1 MGRATGSLTNSQG
14 VKNMTTSPVGLTKR
28 ATGWAI
34 GVSILLIVLGIMAI
48 ALPFLAGIAVSAIVG
63 WMLIF
68 GGVTHLAAA
77 FHVRGAGAVLWE
89 ILVGLVYLVGGGYM
103 VFHPL
108 IGVATLTLFL
118 AGVFLAEG
126 VLEIFAFFGIRGQ
139 KGAGWMLFDGVI
151 TIFLA
156 GLIWLHWPSSSVWAI
171 GTIVGISLLLS
182 GVKWLMISLASRNV
196 LQMLPRDTQNRWGS
210 AA

>member
-1 MGRATGSLTNSQG
+1 
-14 VKNMTTSPVGLTKR
+14 MTTSAVGLTKK

-34 GVSILLIVLGIMAI
+34 GVSVLLIILGIMAI
-48 ALPFLAGIAVSAIVG
+48 ALPFVAGLAVSAIVG
-63 WMLIF
+63 WMLVF

-89 ILVGLVYLVGGGYM
+89 LLVGLVYLVGGGYM

-126 VLEIFAFFGIRGQ
+126 VLEIMAFFGIRGQ
-139 KGAGWMLFDGVI
+139 RNSGWMLFDGLV

-156 GLIWLHWPSSSVWAI
+156 GLIWFHWPSSSVWAI
-171 GTIVGISLLLS
+171 GTIVGISLLMS
-182 GVKWLMISLASRNV
+182 GVKWLMISMASRNV
-196 LQMLPRDTQNRWGS
+196 IQMAARGGEKRWGS

>member
-1 MGRATGSLTNSQG
+1 
-14 VKNMTTSPVGLTKR
+14 MTTSAVGLTKK

-34 GVSILLIVLGIMAI
+34 SVSVLLIILGILAI
-48 ALPFLAGIAVSAIVG
+48 ALPFVAGLAVSAIVG
-63 WMLIF
+63 WMLVF

-126 VLEIFAFFGIRGQ
+126 VFEIVAFFGIRGQ
-139 KGAGWMLFDGVI
+139 KNSGWMLFDGLV

-156 GLIWLHWPSSSVWAI
+156 GLIWFHWPSSSVWAI
-171 GTIVGISLLLS
+171 GTIVGISLLMS

-196 LQMLPRDTQNRWGS
+196 IQMASRVGERRP

>member
-1 MGRATGSLTNSQG
+1 
-14 VKNMTTSPVGLTKR
+14 MTTSAVGLTKK

-34 GVSILLIVLGIMAI
+34 GVSVLLIILGIMAI
-48 ALPFLAGIAVSAIVG
+48 ALPFVAGLAVSAIVG

-89 ILVGLVYLVGGGYM
+89 ILVGLAYLVGGGYM

-126 VLEIFAFFGIRGQ
+126 VFEIVAFFGIRGQ
-139 KGAGWMLFDGVI
+139 KNSGWMLFDGLV

-156 GLIWLHWPSSSVWAI
+156 GLIWFHWPSSSIWAI
-171 GTIVGISLLLS
+171 GTLVGISLLMS
-182 GVKWLMISLASRNV
+182 GVKWLMISMASRNV
-196 LQMLPRDTQNRWGS
+196 IQMASGGMRR

>member
-1 MGRATGSLTNSQG
+1 
-14 VKNMTTSPVGLTKR
+14 MTTSAVGLTKR

-34 GVSILLIVLGIMAI
+34 GVSILLIVLGIVAI
-48 ALPFLAGIAVSAIVG
+48 ALPFVAGLAISAIVG
-63 WMLIF
+63 WMLVF

-89 ILVGLVYLVGGGYM
+89 LLVGLVYLVGGGYM

-126 VLEIFAFFGIRGQ
+126 VLEIMGFFGIRGQ
-139 KGAGWMLFDGVI
+139 KNSGWMLFDGLV

-156 GLIWLHWPSSSVWAI
+156 GLIWAHWPSSSVWAI
-171 GTIVGISLLLS
+171 GTIVGISLLMS
-182 GVKWLMISLASRNV
+182 GVKWLMISMASRNV
-196 LQMLPRDTQNRWGS
+196 IQMASRIGERRS

>member
-1 MGRATGSLTNSQG
+1 
-14 VKNMTTSPVGLTKR
+14 MTTSVVGFTKR

-34 GVSILLIVLGIMAI
+34 GVSILLIILGIMAI
-48 ALPFLAGIAVSAIVG
+48 ALPFVAGLAVSAIVG
-63 WMLIF
+63 WMLVF

-103 VFHPL
+103 LFHPL

-126 VLEIFAFFGIRGQ
+126 VFEIVAFFGIRGQ
-139 KGAGWMLFDGVI
+139 KNSGWMLFDGLV

-156 GLIWLHWPSSSVWAI
+156 GLIWFHWPSSSIWAI
-171 GTIVGISLLLS
+171 GTIVGISLLMS
-182 GVKWLMISLASRNV
+182 GVKWLMISVASRNV
-196 LQMLPRDTQNRWGS
+196 IQMASSGFGRK

>member
-1 MGRATGSLTNSQG
+1 MS
-14 VKNMTTSPVGLTKR
+14 TSVAGLTKR

-34 GVSILLIVLGIMAI
+34 GVSVLMIVLGIMAI
-48 ALPFLAGIAVSAIVG
+48 ALPFVAGLAVSAIVG
-63 WMLIF
+63 WMLVF

-77 FHVRGAGAVLWE
+77 FHVRGARAVLWE
-89 ILVGLVYLVGGGYM
+89 ILVGLAYLVGGGYM

-126 VLEIFAFFGIRGQ
+126 VFEIVAFFGIRGQ
-139 KGAGWMLFDGVI
+139 KNSGWMLFDGLV
-151 TIFLA
+151 TILLA
-156 GLIWLHWPSSSVWAI
+156 GLIWFHWPSSSVWAI
-171 GTIVGISLLLS
+171 GTIVGISLLMS

-196 LQMLPRDTQNRWGS
+196 IQMAS
-210 AA
+210 AGFGRKAA

>member
-28 ATGWAI
+28 ATSWAI
-34 GVSILLIVLGIMAI
+34 GVSILLILLGIMAI

-156 GLIWLHWPSSSVWAI
+156 GLIWMHWPSSSVWAI

>member
-1 MGRATGSLTNSQG
+1 
-14 VKNMTTSPVGLTKR
+14 MTTSAVGLTKK

-34 GVSILLIVLGIMAI
+34 GVSILLIILGIMAI
-48 ALPFLAGIAVSAIVG
+48 ALPFVAGLAVSAIVG
-63 WMLIF
+63 WMLVF

-89 ILVGLVYLVGGGYM
+89 ILVGLAYLVGGGYM

-108 IGVATLTLFL
+108 ISVATLTLFL

-126 VLEIFAFFGIRGQ
+126 VFEIVAFFGIRGQ
-139 KGAGWMLFDGVI
+139 KNSGWMLFDGLV
-151 TIFLA
+151 TIVLA
-156 GLIWLHWPSSSVWAI
+156 GLIWFQWPSSSIWAI
-171 GTIVGISLLLS
+171 GTIVGISLLMS

-196 LQMLPRDTQNRWGS
+196 IQM
-210 AA
+210 AARVGERRPAA

>member
-28 ATGWAI
+28 ATSWAI

-126 VLEIFAFFGIRGQ
+126 VLEIVSFFAIRAQ

-156 GLIWLHWPSSSVWAI
+156 GLIWMHWPSSSVWAI

-196 LQMLPRDTQNRWGS
+196 LHMLPRDTQNRWGS

>member
-1 MGRATGSLTNSQG
+1 
-14 VKNMTTSPVGLTKR
+14 MTTSAIGLTKR

-34 GVSILLIVLGIMAI
+34 GVSVLLIVLGIMAI
-48 ALPFLAGIAVSAIVG
+48 ALPFVSGLAVSAIVG
-63 WMLIF
+63 WMLVF

-89 ILVGLVYLVGGGYM
+89 ILVGLAYLVGGGYM

-126 VLEIFAFFGIRGQ
+126 VFEIVAFFGIRGQ
-139 KGAGWMLFDGVI
+139 KNSGWMLFDGLV

-156 GLIWLHWPSSSVWAI
+156 GLIWFHWPSSSIWAI
-171 GTIVGISLLLS
+171 GTIVGISLLMS

-196 LQMLPRDTQNRWGS
+196 IQMASRVGERRS

>member
-1 MGRATGSLTNSQG
+1 
-14 VKNMTTSPVGLTKR
+14 MTTSAVGLTKK

-34 GVSILLIVLGIMAI
+34 GVSILLILLGIMAI
-48 ALPFLAGIAVSAIVG
+48 ALPFVAGLAVSAIVG
-63 WMLIF
+63 WMLVF

-89 ILVGLVYLVGGGYM
+89 ILVGLVYLVGGGYTL
-103 VFHPL
+103 FHPL

-126 VLEIFAFFGIRGQ
+126 VFEIVAFFGIRGQ
-139 KGAGWMLFDGVI
+139 RNSGWMLFDGLV
-151 TIFLA
+151 TIVLA
-156 GLIWLHWPSSSVWAI
+156 GLIWFHWPSSSVWAI
-171 GTIVGISLLLS
+171 GTIVGISLLMS
-182 GVKWLMISLASRNV
+182 GVKWLMISVASRNV
-196 LQMLPRDTQNRWGS
+196 IQMAARGGEKRWGS

>member
-1 MGRATGSLTNSQG
+1 
-14 VKNMTTSPVGLTKR
+14 MTTSAVGLTKR

-34 GVSILLIVLGIMAI
+34 GVSILLILLGIMAI
-48 ALPFLAGIAVSAIVG
+48 ALPFVAGLAVSAIVG
-63 WMLIF
+63 WMLVF

-89 ILVGLVYLVGGGYM
+89 LLVGLVYLVGGGYM

-126 VLEIFAFFGIRGQ
+126 VLEIMAFFGIRGQ
-139 KGAGWMLFDGVI
+139 RNSGWMLFDGLV

-156 GLIWLHWPSSSVWAI
+156 GLIWFHWPSSSVWAI
-171 GTIVGISLLLS
+171 GTIVGISLLMS
-182 GVKWLMISLASRNV
+182 GVKWLMISMASRNV
-196 LQMLPRDTQNRWGS
+196 IQMAARGGEKRWGS

>member
-1 MGRATGSLTNSQG
+1 
-14 VKNMTTSPVGLTKR
+14 MTTSAVGLTKK

-34 GVSILLIVLGIMAI
+34 GVSVLLIILGIMAI
-48 ALPFLAGIAVSAIVG
+48 ALPFVAGLAVSAIVG
-63 WMLIF
+63 WMLVF

-126 VLEIFAFFGIRGQ
+126 VFEIVAFFGIRGQ
-139 KGAGWMLFDGVI
+139 KNSGWMLFDGLV

-156 GLIWLHWPSSSVWAI
+156 GLIWFHWPSSSIWAI
-171 GTIVGISLLLS
+171 GTIVGISLLMS

-196 LQMLPRDTQNRWGS
+196 IQMASGGMRR

>member
-1 MGRATGSLTNSQG
+1 
-14 VKNMTTSPVGLTKR
+14 MTTSVVGLTKR

-48 ALPFLAGIAVSAIVG
+48 ALPFVAGVAVSAIVG
-63 WMLIF
+63 WMLVF

-126 VLEIFAFFGIRGQ
+126 VFEIVAFFGIRGQ
-139 KGAGWMLFDGVI
+139 KNSGWMLFDGLV

-156 GLIWLHWPSSSVWAI
+156 GLIWFHWPSSSIWAI
-171 GTIVGISLLLS
+171 GTIVGISLLMS

-196 LQMLPRDTQNRWGS
+196 IQM
-210 AA
+210 AARVGERRPAA

>member
-1 MGRATGSLTNSQG
+1 
-14 VKNMTTSPVGLTKR
+14 MTTSAVGLTKK

-34 GVSILLIVLGIMAI
+34 GVSILLIILGIMAI
-48 ALPFLAGIAVSAIVG
+48 ALPFVAGLAVSAIVG
-63 WMLIF
+63 WMLVF

-103 VFHPL
+103 LFHPL

-126 VLEIFAFFGIRGQ
+126 VFEIVAFFGIRGQ
-139 KGAGWMLFDGVI
+139 KNSGWMLFDGLV
-151 TIFLA
+151 TILLA
-156 GLIWLHWPSSSVWAI
+156 GLIWFHWPSSSVWAI
-171 GTIVGISLLLS
+171 GTIVGISLQMS
-182 GVKWLMISLASRNV
+182 GVKWLMISVASRNV
-196 LQMLPRDTQNRWGS
+196 IQMAARGGEKRWGS

>member
-1 MGRATGSLTNSQG
+1 
-14 VKNMTTSPVGLTKR
+14 MTTSAVGLTKK

-34 GVSILLIVLGIMAI
+34 GVSILLIILGIMAI
-48 ALPFLAGIAVSAIVG
+48 ALPFVAGLAVSAIVG
-63 WMLIF
+63 WMLVF

-89 ILVGLVYLVGGGYM
+89 ILVGLAYLVGGGYM

-126 VLEIFAFFGIRGQ
+126 VFEIVAFFGIRGQ
-139 KGAGWMLFDGVI
+139 KNSGWMLFDGLV
-151 TIFLA
+151 TIVLA
-156 GLIWLHWPSSSVWAI
+156 GLIWFHWPSSSVWAI
-171 GTIVGISLLLS
+171 GTIVGISLLMS

-196 LQMLPRDTQNRWGS
+196 IQMAARGGEKRWGS

>member
-1 MGRATGSLTNSQG
+1 
-14 VKNMTTSPVGLTKR
+14 MTTSAVGLTKK

-34 GVSILLIVLGIMAI
+34 GVSILLIILGIMAI
-48 ALPFLAGIAVSAIVG
+48 ALPFVAGLAVSAIVG
-63 WMLIF
+63 WMLVF

-89 ILVGLVYLVGGGYM
+89 LLVGLVYLVGGGYM

-126 VLEIFAFFGIRGQ
+126 VLEIMAFFGIRGQ
-139 KGAGWMLFDGVI
+139 RNSGWMLFDGLV

-156 GLIWLHWPSSSVWAI
+156 GLIWFHWPSSSVWAI
-171 GTIVGISLLLS
+171 GTIVGISLLMS
-182 GVKWLMISLASRNV
+182 GVKWLMISMASRNV
-196 LQMLPRDTQNRWGS
+196 IQMAARGGEKRWGS

>member
-1 MGRATGSLTNSQG
+1 
-14 VKNMTTSPVGLTKR
+14 MTTSVVGLTKR

-34 GVSILLIVLGIMAI
+34 AVSVLLIVLGIMAI
-48 ALPFLAGIAVSAIVG
+48 ALPFVAGLAVSAIVG
-63 WMLIF
+63 WMLVF

-89 ILVGLVYLVGGGYM
+89 ILVGLAYLVGGGYM

-126 VLEIFAFFGIRGQ
+126 VFEIVAFFGIRGQ
-139 KGAGWMLFDGVI
+139 KNSGWMLFDGLV

-156 GLIWLHWPSSSVWAI
+156 GLIWFHWPSSSVWAI
-171 GTIVGISLLLS
+171 GTIVGISLLMS

-196 LQMLPRDTQNRWGS
+196 IQMATRGGGEKRWGS

>member
-1 MGRATGSLTNSQG
+1 
-14 VKNMTTSPVGLTKR
+14 MTTSAVGLTKR

-34 GVSILLIVLGIMAI
+34 GVSILLIVLGIVAI
-48 ALPFLAGIAVSAIVG
+48 ALPLVAGLAVSAIVG
-63 WMLIF
+63 WMLVF

-89 ILVGLVYLVGGGYM
+89 LLVGLVYVVGGGYM

-126 VLEIFAFFGIRGQ
+126 VLEIIAFFGIRGQ
-139 KGAGWMLFDGVI
+139 KNSGWMLFDGLV

-156 GLIWLHWPSSSVWAI
+156 GLIWAHWPSSSVWAI
-171 GTIVGISLLLS
+171 GTIVGISLLMS
-182 GVKWLMISLASRNV
+182 GVKWLMISMASRNV
-196 LQMLPRDTQNRWGS
+196 IQMASRVGERRS